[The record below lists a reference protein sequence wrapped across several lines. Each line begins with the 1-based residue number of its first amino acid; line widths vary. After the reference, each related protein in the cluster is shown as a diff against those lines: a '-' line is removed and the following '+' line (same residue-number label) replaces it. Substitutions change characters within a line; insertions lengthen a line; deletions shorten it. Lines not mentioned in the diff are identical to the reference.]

1 MRLNELRPP
10 VGQTHKIKR
19 VGRGM
24 GGGGRRAGRGD
35 KGQKSRSGYSRRLGF
50 EGGQNPLIRRLPKRG
65 FHNIF
70 KKEFAIVNL
79 DSLASV
85 ANEAVITPELLIK
98 KGVIHKLYK
107 GLRVLGDGEFTGKA
121 TVHAHHF
128 SESAKKKIEAAGGK
142 AELIAMPVRP
152 ETKVETP
159 REKARVGKPQQAP
172 KPEVKAEK
180 PEKPE
185 KAEKAEKPE
194 AAAEAKPEK
203 KQKKQ
208 KEEKSEK

>member
-1 MRLNELRPP
+1 MRLNDLRPP

-79 DSLASV
+79 DSLAIV
-85 ANEAVITPELLIK
+85 ADAAEITAELLIE
-98 KGVIHKLYK
+98 KGVIHKLHR

-121 TVHAHHF
+121 TVRAHHF
-128 SESAKKKIEAAGGK
+128 SETARKKIEAAGGK

-152 ETKVETP
+152 ETKPETK
-159 REKARVGKPQQAP
+159 REISRKGKPQQV
-172 KPEVKAEK
+172 KPEVKAAVDGEGK
-180 PEKPE
+180 PEGKKSKKEKKAESQPE
-185 KAEKAEKPE
+185 K
-194 AAAEAKPEK
+194 
-203 KQKKQ
+203 
-208 KEEKSEK
+208 

>member
-1 MRLNELRPP
+1 MRLNDLRPP

-79 DSLASV
+79 DSLLSV
-85 ANEAVITPELLIK
+85 MHEAVITPELLIK
-98 KGVIHKLYK
+98 KGIIHKLYK
-107 GLRVLGDGEFTGKA
+107 GLRVLGSGEFTGKG
-121 TVHAHHF
+121 TIHAHHF
-128 SESAKKKIEAAGGK
+128 SESAKQKIEAAGGK
-142 AELIAMPVRP
+142 AELIPMPVRP
-152 ETKVETP
+152 ETKPESK
-159 REKARVGKPQQAP
+159 RDIARIGKPQQAP
-172 KPEVKAEK
+172 KAEVKV
-180 PEKPE
+180 E
-185 KAEKAEKPE
+185 KAEAKAEAKAEKPE
-194 AAAEAKPEK
+194 AKAEKPEAKPEK
-203 KQKKQ
+203 KQKR
-208 KEEKSEK
+208 EKPQGK

>member
-1 MRLNELRPP
+1 
-10 VGQTHKIKR
+10 
-19 VGRGM
+19 M

-79 DSLASV
+79 DSLA
-85 ANEAVITPELLIK
+85 AVMDAAEITPQLLIE
-98 KGVIHKLYK
+98 KGIIHKLYK
-107 GLRVLGDGEFTGKA
+107 GLRVLGSGEFTGKG

-128 SESAKKKIEAAGGK
+128 SESAKQKIEAAGGK

-152 ETKVETP
+152 ETKPETK
-159 REKARVGKPQQAP
+159 REISRVGKPQQ
-172 KPEVKAEK
+172 VKAEK
-180 PEKPE
+180 VEAKPE
-185 KAEKAEKPE
+185 KVEAKPEAKAEKQK
-194 AAAEAKPEK
+194 AEAKPEK
-203 KQKKQ
+203 KQKR
-208 KEEKSEK
+208 EKP

>member
-1 MRLNELRPP
+1 MRLNDLRPP

-70 KKEFAIVNL
+70 KKEYAIVNL
-79 DSLASV
+79 DSLGTV
-85 ANEAVITPELLIK
+85 MDEAVITPELLIE
-98 KGVIHKLYK
+98 KGIIHKLYK
-107 GLRVLGDGEFTGKA
+107 GLRVLGSGEWTGKG

-128 SESAKKKIEAAGGK
+128 SESARQKIEAAGGK
-142 AELIAMPVRP
+142 AELIPAPVRP
-152 ETKVETP
+152 ETKAETP

-172 KPEVKAEK
+172 KAEL
-180 PEKPE
+180 
-185 KAEKAEKPE
+185 KAEKAE
-194 AAAEAKPEK
+194 AKS
-203 KQKKQ
+203 
-208 KEEKSEK
+208 EEK